1 MPASPL
7 DRPMLVPL
15 LCLAVVVL
23 AAAAGLLIQ
32 PDLART
38 GLAENGPVETF
49 SVVLHFLAA
58 GVALWLWRRGSAV
71 SGVLAFAE
79 LLMALREMDVHRA
92 FTTFG
97 VFTTRLYARPDVPLA
112 EKVGAAAAVLAIVAL
127 MLLALWNSR
136 AELRALA
143 ADRAAALRGLIAVAV
158 FVVVLKEIDGLPRML
173 ARVGVILS
181 ERADILSHSIEE
193 LGEMALPV
201 LVMTVLLQLA
211 RSTAAAPAALTLPS
225 CDARA

>member
-38 GLAENGPVETF
+38 GLAENGPVETV

-71 SGVLAFAE
+71 SGVLA
-79 LLMALREMDVHRA
+79 L
-92 FTTFG
+92 
-97 VFTTRLYARPDVPLA
+97 
-112 EKVGAAAAVLAIVAL
+112 
-127 MLLALWNSR
+127 S
-136 AELRALA
+136 
-143 ADRAAALRGLIAVAV
+143 LIH
-158 FVVVLKEIDGLPRML
+158 I
-173 ARVGVILS
+173 
-181 ERADILSHSIEE
+181 
-193 LGEMALPV
+193 
-201 LVMTVLLQLA
+201 
-211 RSTAAAPAALTLPS
+211 
-225 CDARA
+225 